1 MSEQGAPGAE
11 EALVEEV
18 RSRYAQAAGPSVT
31 FTGQA
36 APGMHSAVIR
46 AVRPLA

>member
-1 MSEQGAPGAE
+1 MSERGAPGAE

-18 RSRYAQAAGPSVT
+18 RSRYAQAGPSVT
-31 FTGQA
+31 FTGPA